1 MGKSVNQIVRILIII
16 LFYFAAESGI
26 AQVADFAGKVGEI
39 RNSHNYEDL
48 RRTGIT
54 SKLISESYY
63 QNIRFKSSLLKEKS
77 KYQKS
82 IESGPKIGEEKDFF
96 VRDILAQ
103 NTWNT
108 TTAVLSYSEAGINI
122 WVQKTAYDTLLG
134 TTLWTEVQQRF
145 DEFLYQSTPSHSVL
159 PEVGV
164 LEIIDRYVGKFPD
177 VDNDQTLDV
186 LLLDIQDNFEGTGSF
201 VAGFF
206 DPVNLYEFEFSN
218 RRDLIYLDL
227 YPTIFFDGEI
237 HVERAVSTFAH
248 ESQHLIHAG
257 YEGEEAE
264 LVFVNEGFSEAVEI
278 LCGFEPRSEK
288 EFQRHPLRKL
298 TGWDHE
304 NPIPDY
310 SRASLWMHYLI
321 EQLGAES
328 FKYFIQ
334 NPTTGINGYR
344 EVIESIS
351 TFTFEEMFQNW
362 GMALTLNDTGQ
373 NSKYGY
379 QHELRKHRILYPQ
392 IVFNN
397 LPTIFN
403 EKLSGFINFPVS
415 FSLTKELQFDTGL
428 PSMSNTRVSSI
439 STYPGIDEKEIQ
451 VNSHSFLT
459 VNADKWK
466 FGDVEVLLSSYEDA
480 DSSYSSVLSF
490 MGDGEKSGQDLRW
503 GYGEG
508 NPEKFYMNASYLMLN
523 DDESLGIIF
532 PPNESE
538 YWLKDIKLWTLF
550 KSELEGT
557 EQFPDELTAVKHFEQ
572 ARWKGITKCA
582 YCGSDKVSKRKKD
595 HRFTCLNCNKSFS
608 VTVNTMLHK
617 TRIPLRRWLIAFSLV
632 TDAKK
637 GVSAKQ
643 LQRNLGVSYKTAWR
657 MGMKMRKLMRE
668 APVLLDDVVEM
679 DETYVGGKPRK
690 GGLYTLSKSEKA
702 EYDKTIAKLESQFDI
717 SEGKRKKKWVPAALV
732 KRGRGTR
739 KIPVVGIAERDGKVV
754 AKVMDKL
761 SHENLKAM
769 VQKHVEEEDAV
780 LITDKYS
787 GYNRL
792 DKIIEHIK
800 VDHEKMYS
808 YRGVNTNTIESF
820 WAIIKRGIMG
830 QYHKVSL
837 KYLPDYITEFV
848 FKYNNRNEDDMF
860 ETLVKNAMKPNAR
873 THVSQ

>member
-16 LFYFAAESGI
+16 LFCFAAESGI
-26 AQVADFAGKVGEI
+26 AQVADFAGKVGEL
-39 RNSHNYEDL
+39 RNSHNYKDL
-48 RRTGIT
+48 RKTGIT
-54 SKLISESYY
+54 SKLISESHY

-77 KYQKS
+77 VYQKS
-82 IESGPKIGEEKDFF
+82 IESGPEIGEEKDFF
-96 VRDILAQ
+96 VRDILTQ

-134 TTLWTEVQQRF
+134 TTLWTEIQQRF
-145 DEFLYQSTPSHSVL
+145 DEFLYHSTPSHSVL

-237 HVERAVSTFAH
+237 YVERAVSTFAH

-321 EQLGAES
+321 EQLGVES
-328 FKYFIQ
+328 LKYFIQ

-351 TFTFEEMFQNW
+351 TFTFEGMFQNW

-403 EKLSGFINFPVS
+403 EKLSGFINLPVS

-451 VNSHSFLT
+451 VNSYSFLT

-480 DSSYSSVLSF
+480 DSSYSRVLSF

-503 GYGEG
+503 RHGEG
-508 NPEKFYMNASYLMLN
+508 SPEKFYMNASYLMLN

-557 EQFPDELTAVKHFEQ
+557 GVEGDEKRAFRLGIYTFSNGKPGTEIVPPVVFEVKRELGRLVEENFDLSGFYDELSAIKDTLIIIFENDRDDKNDI
-572 ARWKGITKCA
+572 ALGMNKGGGNATFFQGGGNTGWVSLSEKNIDGNSLENWNPALEVRAIIPEAEQQYVSAITDIT
-582 YCGSDKVSKRKKD
+582 YNFEGVRVNVEPTTNYD
-595 HRFTCLNCNKSFS
+595 S
-608 VTVNTMLHK
+608 VTVY
-617 TRIPLRRWLIAFSLV
+617 I
-632 TDAKK
+632 
-637 GVSAKQ
+637 SAKLPDGSFRAGELLSQ
-643 LQRNLGVSYKTAWR
+643 KEHEFTFSFPVLVEGDYKFVSSYKSLDGRTTYRDEKEWNISVPH
-657 MGMKMRKLMRE
+657 GFELSNNYPNPFNPTTTIPFLLLEE
-668 APVLLDDVVEM
+668 A
-679 DETYVGGKPRK
+679 
-690 GGLYTLSKSEKA
+690 
-702 EYDKTIAKLESQFDI
+702 DI
-717 SEGKRKKKWVPAALV
+717 SWEVFDVMGRRVLEIPSKLYISGEHYQKIDLTGYSSGMYLIRARLD
-732 KRGRGTR
+732 RGR
-739 KIPVVGIAERDGKVV
+739 
-754 AKVMDKL
+754 
-761 SHENLKAM
+761 SN
-769 VQKHVEEEDAV
+769 
-780 LITDKYS
+780 
-787 GYNRL
+787 
-792 DKIIEHIK
+792 
-800 VDHEKMYS
+800 
-808 YRGVNTNTIESF
+808 NTNFLTQKIML
-820 WAIIKRGIMG
+820 IK
-830 QYHKVSL
+830 
-837 KYLPDYITEFV
+837 
-848 FKYNNRNEDDMF
+848 
-860 ETLVKNAMKPNAR
+860 
-873 THVSQ
+873 